1 MASSSDAIFGLGA
14 TQVIVPPGATLAVLV
29 LNVPREQASTLKILS
44 GGGSLEIHG
53 TINGSTMAGSSL
65 APLIGRGYLLGASE
79 VLNIDGPA
87 RFYLMATGATM
98 VTCLLKG
105 LSAPGFNDQS
115 LPNS

>member
-1 MASSSDAIFGLGA
+1 MASSSDSVFGLGA

-29 LNVPREQASTLKILS
+29 QNLPLQNASTLKILS

-53 TINGSTMAGSSL
+53 TITGTTMAGSSL
-65 APLIGRGYLLGASE
+65 APLLGKGYILGASE

-87 RFYLMATGATM
+87 RFYLMATGQTM
-98 VTCLLKG
+98 IACLLKG